1 MFKVLSVSVGFVAH
15 EELLE
20 NELNNGWRIHD
31 KTAVQD
37 RVIYILWKDTP
48 RVNHPSGSNN

>member
-15 EELLE
+15 EDLLE